1 MTLNHKLNT
10 LKKRTNHN
18 SEKWKIETNN
28 VSFSLELLMKDKEKI
43 LKTITFVRRKEPK
56 RNMMKWLRN
65 MNKNTDNKLKI
76 SKKSLKLL
84 NQKLCSLK
92 RT

>member
-1 MTLNHKLNT
+1 MNHKLNT

-18 SEKWKIETNN
+18 SEKWKTETNN

-56 RNMMKWLRN
+56 RNTMKWSRN
-65 MNKNTDNKLKI
+65 MNKNTDNK
-76 SKKSLKLL
+76 
-84 NQKLCSLK
+84 
-92 RT
+92 